1 MVWLFCEITSG
12 EPVVIFS
19 ELPQTATRQSTNST
33 WAMMALRCYDPSGSV
48 FYSVTVLEFRGRTR
62 TRRVVDRYRLE
73 PTEPE
78 QGPDNIAFLC
88 AKLSHFGD
96 EDTVRGRES
105 ASRVGLVYRCEISR
119 GEYHKC
125 DCDGGRTESGRPDTA
140 PCVHVL
146 CARTMAEEGAFDE
159 DETAAPTGR
168 TSAGSGEWGGRD
180 SPADDWWAEAAG
192 GRRVVEPAG
201 L

>member
-1 MVWLFCEITSG
+1 MIYA
-12 EPVVIFS
+12 
-19 ELPQTATRQSTNST
+19 ELPMTRTREATNSQ
-33 WAMMALRCYDPSGSV
+33 WAMMALSATDAGGNRN
-48 FYSVTVLEFRGRTR
+48 YSVTVLEFRGKVR
-62 TRRVVDRYRLE
+62 TRRVIDRYVFE
-73 PTEPE
+73 PAEVE
-78 QGPDNIAFLC
+78 AKLADRAFLVS
-88 AKLSHFGD
+88 KTHHSGD
-96 EDTVRGRES
+96 EDTMRGLEAIARMEQ
-105 ASRVGLVYRCEISR
+105 GEVYKCQIGNSFHRCTCVA
-119 GEYHKC
+119 GN
-125 DCDGGRTESGRPDTA
+125 TEPARPDTA

-180 SPADDWWAEAAG
+180 SPANDWWAEAAG